1 MSGPR
6 GVCGPRRR
14 GALESV
20 ELRLSPPTSL
30 RRFSMRKGVIMRPR
44 GPEPTAGLLLSFSV
58 PLPLSFHSPN
68 PLSLSLF
75 LSPVSFLGGFFLPC
89 PFISLAVRIES
100 NRDRNREKR
109 TIPFRSFALEFRDNE
124 VVAKRPS
131 VATFHFEDDS
141 NTPLSSPLSFRESF
155 MYL

>member
-30 RRFSMRKGVIMRPR
+30 RRLSMRKGVIMRPR

-68 PLSLSLF
+68 SLFLSLSLPF
-75 LSPVSFLGGFFLPC
+75 PFSVVSSFLVRPTL
-89 PFISLAVRIES
+89 SLVARIES

-124 VVAKRPS
+124 VVAKRS
-131 VATFHFEDDS
+131 SIATFHFENDS

-155 MYL
+155 VYL